1 MLGLRIFICSLFVW
15 LSFASPQEFSGEPS
29 TIESQ
34 TQLTVSSSGFDHHA
48 LIVDTHFELNRVN
61 WSLKTFKIASHFL
74 NDTSD
79 NLNADTY
86 QHKLLYI
93 EIGNTI
99 PLKLTP
105 STIIF
110 PFHTFT

>member
-1 MLGLRIFICSLFVW
+1 MFGFRVFICILLVC
-15 LSFASPQEFSGEPS
+15 LSVVSPQEFSGETSP
-29 TIESQ
+29 IESQ
-34 TQLTVSSSGFDHHA
+34 TELAISSNNSNQSA
-48 LIVDTHFELNRVN
+48 LIVDNHLEVNRVN